1 MTDKMVRSAKVYVQE
16 QFAGTITETEDGEYI
31 FVYDDAYLGSG
42 GPAVS
47 LTLPVRSEPYRSR
60 VLMPFFDGLI
70 TEGWM
75 LEQIIH
81 NWKLDRRDRF
91 GILLSACRD
100 CVGDVSV
107 IPEVQE

>member
-1 MTDKMVRSAKVYVQE
+1 MGRAGKVFVQNHYAGIVEETDTGYMFQYDKTYLEM
-16 QFAGTITETEDGEYI
+16 ED
-31 FVYDDAYLGSG
+31 AA
-42 GPAVS
+42 AVS

-70 TEGWM
+70 PEGWM

-100 CVGDVSV
+100 CIGDVSI
-107 IPEVQE
+107 IPEVQK